1 MPAGVSWSQ
10 YIKFTVAAFLTMS
23 AGAQTVHIYYKPLK
37 DLNVY
42 VERELEAQGK
52 RQLDV
57 KS

>member
-10 YIKFTVAAFLTMS
+10 YIKFSIAAFLAMS
-23 AGAQTVHIYYKPLK
+23 AGSQTVHIYYKPLN

-42 VERELEAQGK
+42 VEKELEAHS
-52 RQLDV
+52 

>member
-1 MPAGVSWSQ
+1 
-10 YIKFTVAAFLTMS
+10 MS